1 MSWDPA
7 SAAGPVLMSLPF
19 LTVVSHSCGCMLTK
33 DINVLNMMHEIPSR
47 VIPAG
52 GGGGVGS
59 GVGGGGVEGVG
70 GEKMC

>member
-1 MSWDPA
+1 MTESCSMSWDPA

-47 VIPAG
+47 VIPALKQRWRCWKW
-52 GGGGVGS
+52 S
-59 GVGGGGVEGVG
+59 WRWR
-70 GEKMC
+70 C